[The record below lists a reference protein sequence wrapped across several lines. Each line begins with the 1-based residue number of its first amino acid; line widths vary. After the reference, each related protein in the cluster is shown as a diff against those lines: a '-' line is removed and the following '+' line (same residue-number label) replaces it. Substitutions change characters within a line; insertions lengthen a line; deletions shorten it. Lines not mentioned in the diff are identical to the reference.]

1 MAIKELKSIKF
12 PGLEDIYV
20 VAGKVDVDAELSATS
35 ENPVQNKV
43 IKGVVDDLTAQ
54 IADAGSIDIDLTGAN
69 EGEVTPVNADTLGGF
84 SAEEYIK
91 KTVSSEDE
99 GKFLRIVNGVAT
111 WTSIPNVREGSF

>member
-1 MAIKELKSIKF
+1 MAEKQLKSIKF
-12 PGLEDIYV
+12 PGLDDTYV
-20 VAGKVDVDAELSATS
+20 VVGKVDVDTELSATS

-43 IKGVVDDLTAQ
+43 IKRVVDDLTAQ
-54 IADAGSIDIDLTGAN
+54 IAD
-69 EGEVTPVNADTLGGF
+69 
-84 SAEEYIK
+84 EYIK

>member
-1 MAIKELKSIKF
+1 MAEKQLKSIKF
-12 PGLEDIYV
+12 PGLDDTYV
-20 VAGKVDVDAELSATS
+20 VAGKVDVDTELSATS

-43 IKGVVDDLTAQ
+43 IKRVVDDLTAQ
-54 IADAGSIDIDLTGAN
+54 IAD
-69 EGEVTPVNADTLGGF
+69 
-84 SAEEYIK
+84 EYIK